1 MRSQAVH
8 SDSWAAW
15 SAPRRI
21 AARYPM
27 ATYLILA
34 CAISWAW
41 WIPMAVTG
49 AVSRQGVGW
58 PTHLPGL
65 QLGPA
70 IAAFAVT
77 ALADGKVGIADLT
90 RRLLR
95 WRVGWQWWAI
105 VVATASLAIVG
116 VVISALLGRSAPPA
130 ADFARY
136 TGIGNVGLAAVI
148 IIALVVNGLG
158 EETGWRGLR
167 PIVCYESGDL

>member
-1 MRSQAVH
+1 MEC
-8 SDSWAAW
+8 AAADCGSVLDGHVFDLGLRHFVGVVDPDGGHW
-15 SAPRRI
+15 SGV
-21 AARYPM
+21 AARRW
-27 ATYLILA
+27 LA
-34 CAISWAW
+34 DPSAW
-41 WIPMAVTG
+41 
-49 AVSRQGVGW
+49 
-58 PTHLPGL
+58 
-65 QLGPA
+65 PA
-70 IAAFAVT
+70 RPRNRRAVT

-90 RRLLR
+90 RRLLH